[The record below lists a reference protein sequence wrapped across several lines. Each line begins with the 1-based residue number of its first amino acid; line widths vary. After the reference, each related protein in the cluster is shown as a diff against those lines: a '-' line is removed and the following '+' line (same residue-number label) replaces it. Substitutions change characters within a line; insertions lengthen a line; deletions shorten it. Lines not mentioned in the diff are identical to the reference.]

1 MSVSEALKAVKNLLA
16 KIPVFGE
23 DSIST
28 MSLVYQLL
36 NMTIKATDSAVS
48 EENQNGTS
56 SESEEVANSA
66 TDSE

>member
-16 KIPVFGE
+16 KIPVSGE
-23 DSIST
+23 DSVST

-56 SESEEVANSA
+56 SEPEEVANSE
-66 TDSE
+66 TNPE